1 MATLVFSQQC
11 KFCIDVL
18 TMVQENPEIRKQ
30 MHVHDIADGVPA
42 GVTRVP
48 AIMNGSDIIVGGD
61 AKNFILNLLDKD
73 QEPGIGTG
81 VHYVSIDGSDDVS
94 NKQYCDLMD
103 MNVPKS
109 APMTRE
115 FQERMNKKVE

>member
-73 QEPGIGTG
+73 QEPVIGTG